1 MCGKNFM
8 NKKIE
13 DPFRLLMNKQIYA
26 ILDGDTKFESYKFS
40 DDGTTIQIAMP
51 YMRGSDLQELCV
63 FFEVKLGEW
72 YGCCSRWLYLEYLFE
87 DCIETDRCSELLAHL
102 FAKQQ
107 FSKMLYGHGVNAIE
121 DAHKVIVDTVI
132 EKINGILYFSN
143 SELIRIGNQFIVI
156 EKGNKV
162 EMQAPKIKNVD
173 REYIKNTASLATEA
187 INRGDFDSAVSKSR
201 TLLEEVFCYVIE
213 LKNEKP
219 SESGD
224 IKKLYM
230 RVKDLYRMHGDEKTD
245 KRINELLS
253 GLEKIVSSV
262 SEMRNKYSDAHG
274 IGKNR
279 IRIEEH
285 HACLLVNTA
294 VTMADFI
301 LSVAIKQTQHIQ

>member
-1 MCGKNFM
+1 MYKESENL
-8 NKKIE
+8 
-13 DPFRLLMNKQIYA
+13 FRLLMNKQIYA

-40 DDGTTIQIAMP
+40 DDDTTIQIAMP
-51 YMRGSDLQELCV
+51 YMKGWEICELSAHFGLSVEFTASCWV
-63 FFEVKLGEW
+63 
-72 YGCCSRWLYLEYLFE
+72 YLEELFKH
-87 DCIETDRCSELLAHL
+87 CIETDRCSELLAHL

-156 EKGNKV
+156 KKGNKV

-213 LKNEKP
+213 LKNEKT

-262 SEMRNKYSDAHG
+262 SEMRNKYSDAHD

>member
-1 MCGKNFM
+1 MWGKNFM
-8 NKKIE
+8 YKESENL
-13 DPFRLLMNKQIYA
+13 FRLLMDKQIYA
-26 ILDGDTKFESYKFS
+26 ILDGDTQFGSYEFS
-40 DDGTTIQIAMP
+40 DDGTTIPIAMP
-51 YMRGSDLQELCV
+51 YMKGWEICQLSEH
-63 FFEVKLGEW
+63 LGLPIDFTA
-72 YGCCSRWLYLEYLFE
+72 SRWYYLEVLFE
-87 DCIETDRCSELLAHL
+87 HCIETDRCSELLAHL

-121 DAHKVIVDTVI
+121 DAYKVIVDTVI

-143 SELIRIGNQFIVI
+143 SELIRIGNQFIAI
-156 EKGNKV
+156 MKGNKV

-173 REYIKNTASLATEA
+173 REYIKNTASRATEA
-187 INRGDFDSAVSKSR
+187 INRGDFDSAVLKSR
-201 TLLEEVFCYVIE
+201 TLLEEVFFYVIE

-219 SESGD
+219 SEGGD

-230 RVKDLYRMHGDEKTD
+230 RVKDLYRMHGDAGTD

-301 LSVAIKQTQHIQ
+301 LSMAIKQTQHIQ

>member
-1 MCGKNFM
+1 MYKESENL
-8 NKKIE
+8 
-13 DPFRLLMNKQIYA
+13 FRLLMDKQIYA
-26 ILDGDTKFESYKFS
+26 ILDGDTQFGSYEFS
-40 DDGTTIQIAMP
+40 DDGTTIPIAMP
-51 YMRGSDLQELCV
+51 YMKGWEICQLSEH
-63 FFEVKLGEW
+63 LGLPIDFTA
-72 YGCCSRWLYLEYLFE
+72 SRWYYLEVLFE
-87 DCIETDRCSELLAHL
+87 HCIETDRCSELLAHL

-121 DAHKVIVDTVI
+121 DAYKVIVDTVI

-143 SELIRIGNQFIVI
+143 SELIRIGNQFIAI
-156 EKGNKV
+156 MKGNKV

-173 REYIKNTASLATEA
+173 REYIKNTASRATEA
-187 INRGDFDSAVSKSR
+187 INRGDFDSAVLKSR
-201 TLLEEVFCYVIE
+201 TLLEEVFFYVIE

-219 SESGD
+219 SEGGD

-230 RVKDLYRMHGDEKTD
+230 RVKDLYRMHGDAGTD

-301 LSVAIKQTQHIQ
+301 LSMAIKQTQHIQ